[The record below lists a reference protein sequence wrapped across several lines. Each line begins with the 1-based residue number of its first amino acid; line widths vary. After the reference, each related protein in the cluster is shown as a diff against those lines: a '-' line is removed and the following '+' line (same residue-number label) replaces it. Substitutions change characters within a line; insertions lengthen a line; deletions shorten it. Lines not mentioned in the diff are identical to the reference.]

1 MTDEIDPAEAEQAR
15 ALLADWWNARIGPSE
30 PRMVADSFAGWQVG
44 RWEEFLLYAPAG
56 GHANQQYLVGHG
68 VVKPFS
74 FATDTIDSALKA
86 ARDERDG
93 LIVPDPPRP
102 SPF

>member
-1 MTDEIDPAEAEQAR
+1 MTDEIDPAEAGQAW
-15 ALLADWWNARIGPSE
+15 ALLAEWWNARVGPSE
-30 PRMVADSFAGWQVG
+30 PRMTPASFMTWQVA
-44 RWEEFLLYAPAG
+44 RHEEFLLYGPPSG
-56 GHANQQYLVGHG
+56 QGTRLYLVGHG